1 MNAKDFRIGNLFIDK
16 YSKQIIPILE
26 ILRSGNIVFDFECMG
41 VWQAEPIP
49 LNEDLL
55 LKFGAE
61 LDRGIYRFSKLKGY
75 FNLLNLKGDLFYEYN
90 IHQVQMCKIKYVHEL
105 QNLFFAITGTE
116 LSLTVLGFAL
126 LRKSKPKV

>member
-116 LSLTVLGFAL
+116 LSYENEL
-126 LRKSKPKV
+126 